1 MSNQASGEASKSI
14 GQLAECHGEPF
25 LDLDHSM
32 WEMFNSTA
40 NKYPHRDAVVSLWQ
54 PPFFKSE
61 SKQQGQEPKHRNEVE
76 SVFHWSY
83 EELQFNVELLA
94 GWLQSQGCAE
104 GENLASSP
112 YYCIYTCFE
121 NTFPHLLDEPVK
133 AQNSANMKTLQ
144 VTFVWNSAEWVLF
157 FWAAVRMKMTFV
169 PLDPR
174 TIELGIDDYLSRL
187 APSVIVVQDEAAAS
201 TLEKAASQLQQSKVR
216 ICCAESPANSWTS
229 LSNLYLLEI
238 DTKPF
243 VESVSPGQDTALI
256 VFTSGTTSTPKGCC
270 HTSANLWSESY
281 DYDPD
286 TDKRIGE
293 KWLIHTP
300 TSHIFA
306 VNNCLRSFRYGGTVV
321 FASKTFDI
329 HASLKALELHQCTR
343 MSAIPTLVQG
353 LLSLPKFPGKEKL
366 ALNYVTIGGTLI
378 KEEDIQMCKRL
389 GSNSVIQAYGMSE
402 GAPITSWL
410 RDDPLIKSGQYVFAP
425 LLT

>member
-1 MSNQASGEASKSI
+1 VNA
-14 GQLAECHGEPF
+14 P
-25 LDLDHSM
+25 
-32 WEMFNSTA
+32 
-40 NKYPHRDAVVSLWQ
+40 
-54 PPFFKSE
+54 
-61 SKQQGQEPKHRNEVE
+61 
-76 SVFHWSY
+76 
-83 EELQFNVELLA
+83 
-94 GWLQSQGCAE
+94 
-104 GENLASSP
+104 
-112 YYCIYTCFE
+112 
-121 NTFPHLLDEPVK
+121 
-133 AQNSANMKTLQ
+133 Q

-157 FWAAVRMKMTFV
+157 FWVAARMKMTFV

-174 TIELGIDDYLSRL
+174 IIEQDIDDYISRL
-187 APSVIVVQDEAAAS
+187 VPSIIVVQDEAAAS
-201 TLEKAASQLQQSKVR
+201 TLERVTSQLQQLKVR
-216 ICCAESPANSWTS
+216 ICCAEYPASSWTS
-229 LSNLYLLEI
+229 LSSLYLLEI
-238 DTKPF
+238 DTKLF
-243 VESVSPGQDTALI
+243 VESISPGQGIALI

-286 TDKRIGE
+286 KDREIGE

-410 RDDPLIKSGQYVFAP
+410 RDDPLIKSGQYVLSA
-425 LLT
+425 LLNLIEYLHMSRIS